1 MIVQFAVAVYKKKCN
16 EYFYLND
23 LIKGTVS
30 TIPND
35 PLCKEVNA
43 MFFELRLYTAHTEI
57 EAEYKRVSTSLHTHI
72 SLLNEHKKVLQG
84 SVA

>member
-1 MIVQFAVAVYKKKCN
+1 MIVQFAVAGYKKKCN

-23 LIKGTVS
+23 LFKGTVS

-43 MFFELRLYTAHTEI
+43 MFTH
-57 EAEYKRVSTSLHTHI
+57 TSLYST
-72 SLLNEHKKVLQG
+72 NTKRFYRVVLHELG
-84 SVA
+84 IDLFA